1 MTCFP
6 IEDKEKKKVSHPAVS
21 RMLFLIGAVF
31 FVSMAVIGSAN
42 ATNTVNWSEI
52 TAMVDG
58 VAGLMPSISGLV
70 IAIVPTLLLLIVVGF
85 LTGIFDGII
94 GGITAAFGRLGR

>member
-6 IEDKEKKKVSHPAVS
+6 IEDKAKKEAHNPAVS

-31 FVSMAVIGSAN
+31 FISLAVVGSAN
-42 ATNTVNWSEI
+42 ATNAINWSEI
-52 TAMVDG
+52 TSMVDG